1 MTTMS
6 TGTADPE
13 PVKTSI
19 APWLSVSRAT
29 EAVTYYKAAFG
40 AVEHYRLED
49 DEGSVVVA
57 QLAIEG
63 ADFWLQEDAD
73 SSLVSQDH
81 RSVRMILTVSDPDSV
96 FAQAIA
102 AGAREVG
109 AVSEG
114 HGWRIGRLADPFGH
128 HWEIGKPL
136 R

>member
-1 MTTMS
+1 MN
-6 TGTADPE
+6 TGTSESE

-29 EAVTYYKAAFG
+29 EAVGYYKAAFG
-40 AVEHYRLED
+40 AVERYRLED

-57 QLAIEG
+57 QLAIGE
-63 ADFWLQEDAD
+63 ADFWLQEDVD
-73 SSLVSQDH
+73 SSPESLDR
-81 RSVRMILTVSDPDSV
+81 RSVRMILTVADPDSV
-96 FAQAIA
+96 FEQAIT
-102 AGAREVG
+102 AGATEVA

>member
-1 MTTMS
+1 MTMMS
-6 TGTADPE
+6 TSTPKSE
-13 PVKTSI
+13 PIKTSI

-29 EAVTYYKAAFG
+29 EAVDYYKAAFG
-40 AVEHYRLED
+40 AVEQYRLED

-63 ADFWLQEDAD
+63 ADFWLQQDVD
-73 SSLVSQDH
+73 SSPASLDRQ
-81 RSVRMILTVSDPDSV
+81 SVRMILTVADPDAV
-96 FAQAIA
+96 FEQAIA
-102 AGAREVG
+102 AGATEVF

-114 HGWRIGRLADPFGH
+114 HGWRIGRVADPFGH